1 MSKFGLIGRSLSH
14 SFSPSYFAQKFEREN
29 RIDDAYLAYE
39 MDNLENFKQW
49 FLSNELAGV
58 NVTFPY
64 KEEIIKH
71 LDRLDGDAQAI
82 GAVNC
87 IANQGGEL
95 VGYNTDAPAFAK
107 SIAPFLENKF
117 ERALIMGTGG
127 AAKAVEHALK
137 RWSMPVF
144 YLTRQPREANH
155 LASTDLTGA
164 NLPFFKLIINCTP
177 VGTYPNVNEAP
188 ELPYESIDA
197 SFLLYDLVYNPP
209 MTLFLN
215 RGKAR
220 GAQVM
225 NGAKMLELQAEMS
238 WTIWSNK

>member
-29 RIDDAYLAYE
+29 RLSDSYLAYE
-39 MDNLENFKQW
+39 INSLDNFKQW
-49 FLSNELAGV
+49 FQSNELSGV

-64 KEEIIKH
+64 KEEIIQH
-71 LDRLDGDAQAI
+71 LDRLDESAQAI

-87 IANQGGEL
+87 ITHQHGEL

-117 ERALIMGTGG
+117 ERALIIGTGG
-127 AAKAVEHALK
+127 AAKAVEHALQ
-137 RWSMPVF
+137 RWNMPVF
-144 YLTRQPREANH
+144 YLTRQPRADNH
-155 LASTDLTGA
+155 LATFDLKST

-177 VGTYPNVNEAP
+177 LGTYPNVNEAP
-188 ELPYESIDA
+188 ELPYEWIDE

-209 MTLFLN
+209 MSLFLK
-215 RGKAR
+215 RGKER

-225 NGAKMLELQAEMS
+225 NGSKMLELQADMS
-238 WTIWSNK
+238 WTVWSNK